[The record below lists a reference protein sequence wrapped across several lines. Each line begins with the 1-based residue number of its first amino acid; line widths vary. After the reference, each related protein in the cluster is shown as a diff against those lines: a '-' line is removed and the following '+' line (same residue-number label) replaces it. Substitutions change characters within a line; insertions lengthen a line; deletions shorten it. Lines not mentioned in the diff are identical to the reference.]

1 VFTSDDYDM
10 YQLVSI
16 LRSGHLMI
24 SSRYHGIVTSMPALV
39 PSAGVTM
46 DERIRNL
53 MQERGHSHLLFTV
66 DDALLGDRL
75 IPAIDALQR
84 EREAI
89 ADGMGRT
96 VVRNLKTMARMGVF
110 LERTVHERYPEF
122 PVQGGLQSWENYLPP
137 LHPGLRQLVEL
148 YDSRTQAVAAS

>member
-1 VFTSDDYDM
+1 
-10 YQLVSI
+10 
-16 LRSGHLMI
+16 
-24 SSRYHGIVTSMPALV
+24 
-39 PSAGVTM
+39 M

-53 MQERGHSHLLFTV
+53 MQERGHSHLLLTV
-66 DDALLGDRL
+66 DDPLLEDKL

-122 PVQGGLQSWENYLPP
+122 PVQRGLRSWENYLPP